1 MNKLSKCPKCSCPSN
16 SAEYPHPNTRNRTE
30 WIIVCEYCGAAIF
43 GSTKQKAIENWNA
56 GGVWT
61 DPRDEQSDT
70 LNKQGKLL
78 WQMVGELKDEVLK
91 LKAAETEIERRGK
104 CMERLYEASGL
115 TIPEFYEE
123 ASWFDSDGKVLPY
136 SPDGTES

>member
-1 MNKLSKCPKCSCPSN
+1 MTN
-16 SAEYPHPNTRNRTE
+16 HPYTE
-30 WIIVCEYCGAAIF
+30 IA
-43 GSTKQKAIENWNA
+43 
-56 GGVWT
+56 
-61 DPRDEQSDT
+61 
-70 LNKQGKLL
+70 LL
-78 WQMVGELKDEVLK
+78 EGK
-91 LKAAETEIERRGK
+91 LKAANDLLSTQGRLLCQAVEELDKEIAKRREAESEIERRGK